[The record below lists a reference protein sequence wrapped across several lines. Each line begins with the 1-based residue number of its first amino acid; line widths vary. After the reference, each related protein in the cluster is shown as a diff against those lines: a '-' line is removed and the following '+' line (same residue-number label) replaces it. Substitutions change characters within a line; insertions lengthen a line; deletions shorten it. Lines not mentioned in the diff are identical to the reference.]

1 LAVAKERNVDP
12 NASAVKQANHLYWQ
26 TERSVADIAETLG
39 VSRRALYELI
49 APEHA
54 GIKCENCG
62 GDVVFVN
69 RSAKASNLTRCP
81 NCGSEAQITTD
92 EQDIEEAIPPYAAG
106 WRRADEP
113 TESDLRIRALKIAG
127 IAIAGATLGAV
138 TAFLFVRQ
146 R

>member
-1 LAVAKERNVDP
+1 MEQS
-12 NASAVKQANHLYWQ
+12 ASTAKQANRLYWH
-26 TERSVADIAETLG
+26 TERSVGDIAETLG

-49 APEHA
+49 VPEAA
-54 GIKCENCG
+54 GVECENCG
-62 GDVVFVN
+62 TDVVFVN

-81 NCGSEAQITTD
+81 SCGTESHITTD
-92 EQDIEEAIPPYAAG
+92 ERDIEEAIPPYAPG
-106 WRRADEP
+106 WPGADVSA
-113 TESDLRIRALKIAG
+113 ESDLRTRALKIAG